1 MTTWSATITA
11 VFDCD
16 FEDVVDEFT
25 AWVTM
30 PSCVEQGL
38 IITPHTAVTDDVFQ
52 LNDIWNRL
60 SVAAKR
66 SWVEA
71 MMPEPETYGENP
83 CVGCGGTD
91 MPLHTDGRCPNCH
104 TLDTRVDEHGPEWG
118 YPPADYIPACPE
130 CGEPDLPLHGSHE

>member
-71 MMPEPETYGENP
+71 MMPQPPSLAEDLALAGLRLPNPEP
-83 CVGCGGTD
+83 D
-91 MPLHTDGRCPNCH
+91 
-104 TLDTRVDEHGPEWG
+104 
-118 YPPADYIPACPE
+118 DYVPACPE